1 MMGAAHSADSAW
13 TSVPR
18 DSYKTLKT
26 GSAPGELATFGGT
39 SLCLHVECA
48 CHRPLCCAQLAVI
61 GGLRSTLLESSQR
74 STLGP
79 SSRRLWGSW
88 EVSELHRTKR
98 FGELG
103 GICVGSPHQVTL
115 SVANTCSTGRTG
127 HVEVL
132 QVAYDP
138 SKVEYEELVRFFY
151 TFHVSISVSVVSR
164 HQTSLST
171 IPPPGPHDCEQAG
184 ERPRDSIRERYL
196 HAHSQAGRGR
206 YPCHCST
213 SGPSH
218 RRQDPKV
225 CDSRCNDCHTPSCG
239 VLRGARRAPALP
251 RGEPS
256 GIL

>member
-1 MMGAAHSADSAW
+1 MFLRRSLCIIRLGSLISVVNKASCAMMGVTHSAADSAAW

-39 SLCLHVECA
+39 LLCLHVECVCLA
-48 CHRPLCCAQLAVI
+48 HFCCAQLAVI

-74 STLGP
+74 STPGP

-88 EVSELHRTKR
+88 EVSELHLTKR

-103 GICVGSPHQVTL
+103 GICVGSRHQVIHTF
-115 SVANTCSTGRTG
+115 ANASSTGRTG

-151 TFHVSISVSVVSR
+151 TFHVRIEID
-164 HQTSLST
+164 SLL
-171 IPPPGPHDCEQAG
+171 C
-184 ERPRDSIRERYL
+184 
-196 HAHSQAGRGR
+196 
-206 YPCHCST
+206 
-213 SGPSH
+213 
-218 RRQDPKV
+218 
-225 CDSRCNDCHTPSCG
+225 
-239 VLRGARRAPALP
+239 LR
-251 RGEPS
+251 
-256 GIL
+256 